1 VRYVPDKGTDGGA
14 VSSLVH
20 KSMFGVTGAPNVIME
35 TIKRG
40 DDDDFS
46 SKNEQ
51 TIVLRLYEAFGGH
64 ARGSLN
70 V

>member
-1 VRYVPDKGTDGGA
+1 
-14 VSSLVH
+14 
-20 KSMFGVTGAPNVIME
+20 ME

-46 SKNEQ
+46 SQDEQ

-64 ARGSLN
+64 VRCSLN
-70 V
+70 VWVFDVI